1 MIHYYFLM
9 VSCGAFDE
17 EAEIDHDK
25 KLSAFLDRAQERNI
39 GLNAK
44 NVKLKMTEFPCIG
57 HLLRREGLLVDSK
70 KVEAIENMSS
80 VQLTLPKFEALYVR
94 VTVHR

>member
-1 MIHYYFLM
+1 M

-44 NVKLKMTEFPCIG
+44 NSRVLVICSDAKDSLWT
-57 HLLRREGLLVDSK
+57 RR
-70 KVEAIENMSS
+70 
-80 VQLTLPKFEALYVR
+80 R
-94 VTVHR
+94 